1 VDELPSIQNRIG
13 GIMEA
18 GSLKPLERVNF
29 EKIVF

>member
-13 GIMEA
+13 EVMGA
-18 GSLKPLERVNF
+18 GSLKPLERGKF